1 MQLEIYRFIKEMNF
15 SKRVSTLLLTAFMA
29 LLTGVSVAQNM
40 NTSNLSNSPYNR
52 YGYGRLG
59 SLGNATTRSM
69 GDVGIAVRSNQFTT
83 LANPASL
90 TAIDTLTCLFSAGLD
105 AQYGGFKE
113 ASTRETRWDAGFSYM
128 SFQVPLMRNFAM
140 SLSLTPYSMVGYY
153 YGQQEKLPIQSPVNT
168 RDTLSYSSTHAGVG
182 GVNNFMLGIGW
193 RAYRTKYRELN
204 LGVNTGW
211 LFGNIEHDGQ
221 VVTSSQAVGT
231 FVSHTA
237 AVRGLFLRLGAQYT
251 YRWGEGLGRSLTV
264 GATYSPKLN
273 LSVNTETLKYSA
285 DSIRLDNR
293 YRSAVKLPTSYGL
306 GVTYNVARKLTVTAE
321 AELTQ
326 WSQVQGFNP
335 EMLAEEGLFNDSKR
349 FAVGV
354 EYQPKVLTN
363 NYWKICRYRAGLT
376 AKSSYLKLADNSLNE
391 FGANLGISLPV
402 SGYPNNRR
410 SSIDLGIGYS
420 TLQPSNGS
428 LVKENYLTFTVGLTY
443 NEMMFFR
450 NKLR

>member
-1 MQLEIYRFIKEMNF
+1 MNF
-15 SKRVSTLLLTAFMA
+15 SKRVATFLLAVVVT

-40 NTSNLSNSPYNR
+40 NPSNLSNSPYNR

-69 GDVGIAVRSNQFTT
+69 GDVGIAVRSNQYTT

-90 TAIDTLTCLFSAGLD
+90 TAIDTLTCLFSVGLD
-105 AQYGGFKE
+105 AEYGAISESG
-113 ASTRETRWDAGFSYM
+113 ARETRWDAGFSYM

-140 SLSLTPYSMVGYY
+140 SLSLTPYSMVGYD
-153 YGQQEKLPIQSPVNT
+153 YGQKLPIQSPIQSH
-168 RDTLSYSSTHAGVG
+168 DTLTYSSTHAGVG
-182 GVNNFMLGIGW
+182 GVNDFMLGIGW
-193 RAYRTKYRELN
+193 RALHTKYRELN
-204 LGVNTGW
+204 LGVNAGW

-221 VVTSSQAVGT
+221 VITSSQATGT
-231 FVSHTA
+231 FVSHNA

-285 DSIRLDNR
+285 DTIRLDDR
-293 YRSAVKLPTSYGL
+293 YRSSVKLPASYGL
-306 GVTYNVARKLTVTAE
+306 GLTYNVARKLTVTAE

-326 WSQVQGFNP
+326 WSQVMGFNP
-335 EMLAEEGLFNDSKR
+335 EMQAEEGIFNDSKR

-376 AKSSYLKLADNSLNE
+376 AKSSYLRVADHSLNE

-420 TLQPSNGS
+420 TLQPSGGS
-428 LVKENYLTFTVGLTY
+428 MVKENYLTFTVGLTY